1 MRHTRH
7 GSHLHQLTR
16 LGFVNTYLVAEPDG
30 FTLVDTGMPG
40 SAAALLRAASGLGQ
54 PIRRIVLTHAHGDHT
69 GSLDAL
75 HAALPDVP
83 LLISGRD
90 ARLLGGDH
98 QLDPGEP
105 QVRLRGDLRP
115 SNAPVQPLA
124 DGDRVGSLRVVATP
138 GHTPGHLALL
148 DTRDGTVICG
158 DAYHTVG
165 GPAVSGDLRLIFP
178 LPALATWHAP
188 TALASAHLLADLNPT
203 RLAPGHGRVVEDPAP
218 AMRRALQRAQRGAR
232 A

>member
-1 MRHTRH
+1 MRLTRH
-7 GSHLHQLTR
+7 GAHLYQLTR
-16 LGFVNTYLVAEPDG
+16 LGLINAYLVEEVDG

-40 SAAALLRAASGLGQ
+40 SAPALLRAAERLGR
-54 PIRRIVLTHAHGDHT
+54 PIRRVILTHAHGDHT

-75 HAALPDVP
+75 HAALPGVP

-90 ARLLGGDH
+90 ARLLRGDR

-105 QVRLRGDLRP
+105 QARLRGDLRP
-115 SNAPVQPLA
+115 SRVPVQPLG
-124 DGDRVGSLRVVATP
+124 DGDTTGNLRAIATP

-148 DTRDGTVICG
+148 DTRDSTLICG

-165 GPAVSGDLRLIFP
+165 GVAAGGDLRPLFP

-188 TALASAHLLADLNPT
+188 TALASARLLAGTEPT
-203 RLAPGHGRVVEDPAP
+203 RLAPGHGRVVERPVA
-218 AMRRALQRAQRGAR
+218 AMRRALVRAERGA
-232 A
+232 

>member
-1 MRHTRH
+1 MRYTRH

-16 LGFVNTYLVAEPDG
+16 LGLVNTYLIAEPEG

-40 SAAALLRAASGLGQ
+40 SAPALLRAAKELGQ
-54 PIRRIVLTHAHGDHT
+54 PLRRVVLTHAHGDHT

-75 HAALPDVP
+75 HAALPGVP

-90 ARLLGGDH
+90 ARLLRGDR

-105 QVRLRGDLRP
+105 QARLRGDLRP
-115 SNAPVQPLA
+115 SAAPVQPLE
-124 DGDRVGSLRVVATP
+124 DGEMVGSLRAVATP

-148 DTRDGTVICG
+148 DTRDGTLICG

-165 GPAVSGDLRLIFP
+165 GVAVSGDLRPLFP

-188 TALASAHLLADLNPT
+188 TALASARLLAEMNPT
-203 RLAPGHGRVVEDPAP
+203 RLAPGHGRVVENPVP
-218 AMRRALQRAQRGAR
+218 AMRRALAR
-232 A
+232 AAWGS